1 MLKTVIVSLSFSM
14 VLVSANATTFAVG
27 NNILCNKYEGQILEL
42 YQGNKARVQFNAS
55 FNDGRL
61 QEENKTEV
69 LGINHCQKQ
78 LPDSAKVATK
88 KLSVK
93 DIVACNQWRGEVLSV
108 YEGNNAKIKFTSSFN
123 DSREQSVDVTNVFEA
138 NHCDKKLADGTEIVN
153 GIKSGDNVL
162 CNLWKGTVIEVF
174 TSNRARV
181 LFTAS
186 YNDGSEKSVSVT
198 NLINVGHCQKQI
210 Q

>member
-1 MLKTVIVSLSFSM
+1 MLKTAIVSLSLALLS
-14 VLVSANATTFAVG
+14 VSANAKTFAVG
-27 NNILCNKYEGQILEL
+27 NNILCNKYEGKILEL
-42 YQGNKARVQFNAS
+42 YQGNKAKVQFTAS
-55 FNDGRL
+55 FNDSRL

-69 LGINHCQKQ
+69 LEINHCQKQ

-93 DIVACNQWRGEVLSV
+93 DTVACNQWRGEVLSV
-108 YEGNNAKIKFTSSFN
+108 YEGNTAKIKFTSSLN
-123 DSREQSVDVTNVFEA
+123 DNSEQSVDVTNVLEA

-153 GIKSGDNVL
+153 GIKSGDTVM

-174 TSNRARV
+174 TSNRARI

-198 NLINVGHCQKQI
+198 NLLEVGHCQKQI